1 MPPKLK
7 TALKALA
14 YIAFFLAALVL
25 FVVLTLPLD
34 ALEDYLVRKASD
46 EYGADLE
53 ITELSM
59 WGLSGLEFEGVTLTP
74 RPSPEEIAEIRAAR
88 EARAAWEARQ
98 KEKAAA
104 AEGEGA
110 AGAGAAGEKAGAAAA
125 PSDPAAALAAAAR
138 AARTTD
144 GEGTGDPT
152 EGGEATD
159 GEAVGAPAAGDG
171 AMKAR
176 AARAARVAAA
186 AVKPADDKP
195 PPVPSGPQPLF
206 VESLRVRVALLKL
219 IGDLSDGQVFNEA
232 GEVELEAEVL
242 GGSISARVERTVE
255 HFDITASF
263 RGLDLSRLT
272 VLGEV
277 LPLPIVGGFDGEVDL
292 EVPVDDAGRPRL
304 ASTTGQ
310 ISLTMSD
317 AVIGPGRIESDSLRN
332 VGGFFDVPRL
342 RLTSFGGKIAFEQRR
357 ASFEDFAFRGQD
369 LEGDLSGELQLAN
382 SVEQFAPRAYLRFK
396 FSDDFLEREKG
407 IGVLMRT
414 VPEIKRGTG
423 GDGFTGFAVTKNART
438 QRLAWR
444 PTPRNPYGARGASPS
459 PPARATPSARPGRAR
474 IPRPTSRPPR
484 TRPSAPEPALD
495 EVTKGEE
502 TVIEE
507 AVPEEPVELPS
518 DEGGEGG
525 EGEE

>member
-14 YIAFFLAALVL
+14 YIAFFVAALVL

-104 AEGEGA
+104 VEGEGA
-110 AGAGAAGEKAGAAAA
+110 AGTAGAAAETA
-125 PSDPAAALAAAAR
+125 GDPTAKPSDPAAAVAAAAR
-138 AARTTD
+138 AARATD

-152 EGGEATD
+152 EGGEAT
-159 GEAVGAPAAGDG
+159 GAPAAGDG

-176 AARAARVAAA
+176 AARAARLAAA
-186 AVKPADDKP
+186 PPAEDKP
-195 PPVPSGPQPLF
+195 PPVPAGPQPLF
-206 VESLRVRVALLKL
+206 VESLRVRVALMKL
-219 IGDLSDGQVFNEA
+219 VGDLSDGQVFNEA
-232 GEVELEAEVL
+232 GEVELEAAML
-242 GGSISARVERTVE
+242 GGTIAARVERTAE

-263 RGLDLSRLT
+263 RGLDLSRMAL
-272 VLGEV
+272 LGEL

-310 ISLTMSD
+310 VSLTMSD

-342 RLTSFGGKIAFEQRR
+342 RLDAFGGKIAFEQRR
-357 ASFEDFAFRGQD
+357 ASFEDFAFRGKD
-369 LEGDLSGELQLAN
+369 LEGDLSGEVQLAN
-382 SVEQFAPRAYLRFK
+382 SVEQFNPRAYLRFK
-396 FSDDFLEREKG
+396 FGDEFLEREKG

-414 VPEIKRGTG
+414 VPEIKRGTA
-423 GDGFTGFAVTKNART
+423 GDGFTGFAVSKNART

-444 PTPRNPYGARGASPS
+444 PTPRNPYGARGASPA
-459 PPARATPSARPGRAR
+459 PARATPSARPGRAR

-495 EVTKGEE
+495 EVTPKGEE
-502 TVIEE
+502 PV
-507 AVPEEPVELPS
+507 VEEPMLDEPAELPA
-518 DEGGEGG
+518 DEGGEGEGEGG